1 MIEND
6 FLNFSRYSGDILQV
20 TWTIC
25 SRPLPVFFA
34 GFHVPKRVKIVLTEL
49 FQK

>member
-20 TWTIC
+20 TWT
-25 SRPLPVFFA
+25 SL
-34 GFHVPKRVKIVLTEL
+34 
-49 FQK
+49 